1 MRSKTSGLFGKF
13 GNTARSHSCGEKTRR
28 RPCYASIFSPCS
40 DDRACEKFVTEI
52 PAQPTS
58 KLSVTIWV
66 LLALIATTAN
76 TVIANPEDRKK
87 AINVTA
93 DNSEFDE
100 RAGTQVLSGNVEISQ
115 GSMSIKAD
123 TITIELK
130 NDALYRITG
139 TGNPIKFQQ
148 LSQGNE
154 LMRGESNQISYNTQ
168 TAEITFKGE
177 AEFERPGQKLSSH
190 TIEYNMQALTFKAA
204 GNQKGRVS
212 ITLQPGKANP

>member
-1 MRSKTSGLFGKF
+1 MRSK
-13 GNTARSHSCGEKTRR
+13 
-28 RPCYASIFSPCS
+28 
-40 DDRACEKFVTEI
+40 
-52 PAQPTS
+52 TS

-148 LSQGNE
+148 LSEGNE
-154 LMRGESNQISYNTQ
+154 LMRGESNQISYNTCLLY
-168 TAEITFKGE
+168 TSPSP
-177 AEFERPGQKLSSH
+177 RDRQKSRMPSS
-190 TIEYNMQALTFKAA
+190 A
-204 GNQKGRVS
+204 
-212 ITLQPGKANP
+212 